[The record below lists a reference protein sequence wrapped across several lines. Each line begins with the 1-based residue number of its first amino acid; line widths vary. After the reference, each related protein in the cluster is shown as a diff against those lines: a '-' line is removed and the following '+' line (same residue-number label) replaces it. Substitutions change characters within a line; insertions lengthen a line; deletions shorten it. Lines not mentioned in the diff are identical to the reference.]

1 MENSSV
7 ALDKLTMRLN
17 FSKLGV
23 HIESDGLLNFDPFYL
38 EMLYKVILVTTI
50 TINSTIK
57 LIYIDCFVLIV
68 VIPWGLPK

>member
-17 FSKLGV
+17 FSKLRV
-23 HIESDGLLNFDPFYL
+23 HIESDGLLNFDPLYL

-57 LIYIDCFVLIV
+57 LIYIDYFVLIV
-68 VIPWGLPK
+68 VIP

>member
-1 MENSSV
+1 
-7 ALDKLTMRLN
+7 MRLN

-23 HIESDGLLNFDPFYL
+23 HIESDGLLNFDPLYL

-57 LIYIDCFVLIV
+57 LIYIDYFVLIV
-68 VIPWGLPK
+68 VIP

>member
-23 HIESDGLLNFDPFYL
+23 HIESDGLLNFDPLYL
-38 EMLYKVILVTTI
+38 ETLYKVILVTTI

>member
-23 HIESDGLLNFDPFYL
+23 YIESDGLLNFDPLYL

-57 LIYIDCFVLIV
+57 LIYIDYFVLIV
-68 VIPWGLPK
+68 VIP